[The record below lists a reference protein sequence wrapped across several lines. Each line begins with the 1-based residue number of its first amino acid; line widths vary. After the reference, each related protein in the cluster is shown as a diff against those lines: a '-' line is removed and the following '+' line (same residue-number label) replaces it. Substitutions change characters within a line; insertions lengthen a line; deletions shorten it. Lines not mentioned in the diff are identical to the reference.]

1 MCSEATFKIVFEV
14 SSRFFRAYLKSA
26 LYDRLLTVVTFNNSK
41 RRAGRKRVEAS
52 LLHLAHQLLQS
63 HRFAHVALQLQLAA
77 HERHGRLQRSWIKHW
92 VVSKCRRN
100 VLLWRHNI
108 SMESQ
113 SCCLDVWCSG
123 QFFLFFDIVK
133 TPTQMVKSPNTGPSG
148 LWHGSLGFC
157 FKLNKT
163 FQVSVSKI
171 EESITNLIT
180 HKISYETIT

>member
-1 MCSEATFKIVFEV
+1 MCREASFKIVFEV
-14 SSRFFRAYLKSA
+14 SSRFFWAYLKSA
-26 LYDRLLTVVTFNNSK
+26 LYDRLLTVITFNDSK
-41 RRAGRKRVEAS
+41 WVEAS

-113 SCCLDVWCSG
+113 SCCLDIWCSG
-123 QFFLFFDIVK
+123 QIFLFFDIVK

>member
-77 HERHGRLQRSWIKHW
+77 HERHGRLQRS
-92 VVSKCRRN
+92 
-100 VLLWRHNI
+100 
-108 SMESQ
+108 
-113 SCCLDVWCSG
+113 
-123 QFFLFFDIVK
+123 
-133 TPTQMVKSPNTGPSG
+133 
-148 LWHGSLGFC
+148 
-157 FKLNKT
+157 
-163 FQVSVSKI
+163 
-171 EESITNLIT
+171 
-180 HKISYETIT
+180 